1 MAQATSL
8 KIFET
13 LRSGFEEKQS
23 TLIAE
28 AIETAMEA
36 SAGDLVTKECLKA
49 ELAQLEARLTK
60 WMFVFWAGHTLTVVG
75 IVIAVIKYLK

>member
-23 TLIAE
+23 ALIAD
-28 AIETAMEA
+28 AIETALE
-36 SAGDLVTKECLKA
+36 SSEGDLVTKEYLKA

-60 WMFVFWAGHTLTVVG
+60 WMFIFWAGHTLTVVG
-75 IVIAVIKYLK
+75 IVIAVVKYLK